1 MIRFIQ
7 VTLHIFIEPFT
18 IQQPAGAVP
27 AGRVTAEVSGATAST
42 HDWGDSTGGRSA
54 LKRKHHDLDPDPE
67 RGM

>member
-1 MIRFIQ
+1 MIRFVQ

-18 IQQPAGAVP
+18 IQQPTGAVP

-42 HDWGDSTGGRSA
+42 HDCADSTGVGSA
-54 LKRKHHDLDPDPE
+54 LKRKHLDPHPE